1 MISGMQDTERSLPKI
16 NDVSDDF
23 AELRK
28 NDAIY
33 VDKTVFV
40 HKLVSDRNSNI
51 VFVSRPQRFGKSLT
65 V

>member
-1 MISGMQDTERSLPKI
+1 MISAMQDTEQTLPKI

-33 VDKTVFV
+33 VDKMAFV
-40 HKLVSDRNSNI
+40 QSLATAKGVS
-51 VFVSRPQRFGKSLT
+51 VS
-65 V
+65 